1 MAKIKFLKIDN
12 EAVLPKYAHD
22 GDACM
27 DIHVLVNEKNKPFV
41 FTETG
46 EKDECQMCFD
56 TMMICPE
63 QTIIFHTGLKC
74 STEKGY
80 AMRLYVRS
88 STGIKKG
95 LVLANGTAIIDTAT
109 YRGEILIALHNQTSM
124 VQEVKHLDKLVQA
137 EIYKIEDVEVEEVNE
152 LNDTERGEG
161 GIGSTT

>member
-1 MAKIKFLKIDN
+1 MKIKFKRIDE

-27 DIHVLVNEKNKPFV
+27 DIHVLINEKNKPFV

-46 EKDECQMCFD
+46 EKDEVQMVFD
-56 TMMICPE
+56 SVMLCPQ
-63 QTIIFHTGLKC
+63 QTICFHTGLKC
-74 STEKGY
+74 STEQGWGMK
-80 AMRLYVRS
+80 MYVRS
-88 STGIKKG
+88 STGIKRG
-95 LVLANGTAIIDTAT
+95 LKLANDTAIIDTAT
-109 YRGEILIALHNQTSM
+109 YRGELIIALHNQTDT

-137 EIYKIEDVEVEEVNE
+137 EIFKIEDVEIEEVDE